1 MSNSGS
7 TTPNSEGY
15 SGFLETSLRN
25 REAPTPIK
33 KLKNILNKIT
43 ERTFDKLSDEMLL
56 IDLLDKPEEIE
67 ENEIDMDIMS
77 PFVESFFTSVCVKE
91 RNVEALKVY
100 TRLFG
105 KLKLKWKGRQ
115 GSILMK
121 CMLSEISSF
130 FKGYKEMIKDMNFE
144 DEKSNEDRN
153 KCIKLCHFVGNLY
166 KDDLVKIQLVLVIL
180 NFFKK
185 FLEENKTVF
194 DSKYLE
200 ILEAFSVLFSSCQV
214 KLIKDE
220 IFIEKF
226 LTNYKKFIEFH
237 YEHKDIPSMYRFA
250 CLELLEKF

>member
-1 MSNSGS
+1 MSSSGS
-7 TTPNSEGY
+7 TTPNSEGF
-15 SGFLETSLRN
+15 SGFMETSLRN
-25 REAPTPIK
+25 REAPSPIK

-56 IDLLDKPEEIE
+56 IDLLDNPEEIE
-67 ENEIDMDIMS
+67 EKEIDMDIMS
-77 PFVESFFTSVCVKE
+77 PFIESFVASICVKE
-91 RNVEALKVY
+91 RNIEALKVY

-121 CMLSEISSF
+121 CMLFEISSF
-130 FKGYKEMIKDMNFE
+130 FKSYKEMIKDMNFE

-185 FLEENKTVF
+185 YLEENKTVF

-200 ILEAFSVLFSSCQV
+200 ILEAFSVLFSSCQE
-214 KLIKDE
+214 KLLEEE
-220 IFIEKF
+220 IFVDKF
-226 LTNYKKFIEFH
+226 LVNYKNFIQFH
-237 YEHKDIPSMYRFA
+237 YENKEIPSMYRFA